1 MQNAEKYIDPIKW
14 TYSEITTADE
24 RGEAFGCLD
33 LVPFSEVHFYQS
45 AEGLEVI
52 VYQSDETSSEWNAD
66 IYNAAGQ
73 TEVAAAEGT
82 TPEEAFTDA
91 VIKYCVYDAR
101 DTEKDSEDV
110 INVATARAFSAF
122 NDGMYPDDNDP
133 VEVWEELYNVRDKVM
148 QLEPM
153 PEDARRAAETIAA
166 QLERES
172 NAQNATRV
180 MNSLATAARYA
191 ESMSDPNTHAN
202 IRQELQAIAA
212 RLTREGYRV
221 EYVESIDLWTVHA

>member
-24 RGEAFGCLD
+24 RGEAYGCLD
-33 LVPFSEVHFYQS
+33 LVPFSDVHYYQS

-52 VYQSDETSSEWNAD
+52 VYQSEELSSEWGAD
-66 IYNAAGQ
+66 IYNAEGG
-73 TEVAAAEGT
+73 TEVAGAAGT
-82 TPEEAFTDA
+82 THEEAFMDA
-91 VIKYCVYDAR
+91 VIKYCVYTAR
-101 DTEKDSEDV
+101 ETEKDSEDV

-122 NDGMYPDDNDP
+122 NDGMYPDDSDP
-133 VEVWEELYNVRDKVM
+133 REVWEELYSIRDKVM
-148 QLEPM
+148 ELESM
-153 PEDARRAAETIAA
+153 PDEPDPYGIAR

-172 NAQNATRV
+172 NAQSAARV

-191 ESMSDPNTHAN
+191 EAMSAPDTHAS
-202 IRQELQAIAA
+202 ITQELQTLAA

-221 EYVESIDLWTVHA
+221 DYVEGIDLWTVHA